1 VFREYKP
8 SALYDAVRQAVEAF
22 QDADAWQA
30 LVARV
35 MQQDWSW
42 SRSAGAYAALYAEA
56 LEARTGRA
64 PAYSR

>member
-1 VFREYKP
+1 
-8 SALYDAVRQAVEAF
+8 
-22 QDADAWQA
+22 
-30 LVARV
+30 V

-56 LEARTGRA
+56 REARALRA

>member
-1 VFREYKP
+1 
-8 SALYDAVRQAVEAF
+8 VRQAVEAF
-22 QDADAWQA
+22 QDAEAWRA
-30 LVARV
+30 LVVRV

-56 LEARTGRA
+56 LESRAGRV